1 MHFYRILLLTAFF
14 MVQSNLHSQVK
25 LDANPT
31 NETLYRPNFHFTPQK
46 GWMNDPN
53 GMIFLN
59 GQYHLFYQH
68 YPDATVWGPMHWGQ
82 ATSKDLV
89 QWEHQPIALYPDS
102 IGMIFSGSAVLD
114 CNNTSGLGRNGVA
127 PLVAIFTQHFMPG
140 EKAGRTDFQNQSIAY
155 SLDEGK
161 TWTKYAGNPVLETPN
176 LKDFRDPKVI
186 WHAPTQKWIMSLAV
200 ADHVEFYSSPNL
212 INWSKES
219 EMGKDLFAH
228 GGVWECPDLLSF
240 KVNGKTVWV
249 LLVSMNPGGPNSGSA
264 TQYMVG
270 DFDGHEFKPYSTDIK
285 WMDYGPDN
293 YAGVTFSNVGDRNIL
308 IGWMSNWN
316 YANLVPTEKW
326 RSAMTVPRE
335 LSLVKHNTNGNATS
349 NTNINLNESSISK
362 SKYSASQN
370 DFLLVSHPVKEL
382 DTRFSKILSKGNI
395 VAEKEFTLMDAGKTM
410 PNRIDLEILKATDFD
425 LVFSNAFNE
434 KLIVGYDAVKKQF
447 FIDRRNAGV
456 SNFYEGFAAMATAP
470 RFVADAKMDLSLL
483 IDKTSVELFA
493 DGGRTVMT
501 ALFFSTHPFT
511 NCNLQTKE
519 GVSLTSMNLFS
530 FR

>member
-1 MHFYRILLLTAFF
+1 MNFKRIVLALSFF
-14 MVQSNLHSQVK
+14 MMQSSLFSQVN
-25 LDANPT
+25 LDVNNT
-31 NETLYRPNFHFTPQK
+31 NENLYRPDFHFTPRV

-68 YPDATVWGPMHWGQ
+68 YPDSTVWGPMHWGH
-82 ATSKDLV
+82 ATSSNMMDWKE
-89 QWEHQPIALYPDS
+89 QKIALYPDS

-114 CNNTSGLGRNGVA
+114 KENTSGLGRDGIA
-127 PLVAIFTQHFMPG
+127 PLVAIYTQHFMPG
-140 EKAGRTDFQNQSIAY
+140 EKAGRTDFQNQSIAF

-161 TWTKYAGNPVLETPN
+161 TWTKYAKNPVLRTPN

-186 WHAPTQKWIMSLAV
+186 WHQATNKWIMSLAV
-200 ADHVEFYSSPNL
+200 ADHIEFYSSPNL
-212 INWSKES
+212 MNWTKES
-219 EMGKDLFAH
+219 EMGKGLFAH

-240 KVNGKTVWV
+240 KVDGKTIWV

-270 DFDGHEFKPYSTDIK
+270 DFDGHIFKPFSTQTK

-293 YAGVTFSNVGDRNIL
+293 YAGVSFSNTGDRKVL

-335 LSLVKHNTNGNATS
+335 LTLVKHQVKSNTKS
-349 NTNINLNESSISK
+349 NTNSSSNLN
-362 SKYSASQN
+362 ASPTIENQ
-370 DFLLVSHPVKEL
+370 DFLLVSNPVKEM
-382 DTRFSKILSKGNI
+382 DTRF
-395 VAEKEFTLMDAGKTM
+395 TKTM
-410 PNRIDLEILKATDFD
+410 FKENFLVQKEYSLVNKSAILPSRIDLDLLKANDFQ
-425 LVFSNAFNE
+425 LILSNAWNEQLLIGFN
-434 KLIVGYDAVKKQF
+434 ATKKEF
-447 FIDRRNAGV
+447 YIDRQNAGV
-456 SNFYEGFAAMATAP
+456 SNFYKGFAALSTAP
-470 RFVADAKMDLSLL
+470 RFVAGAAMDLSLL

-501 ALFFSTHPFT
+501 ALFFPTHPFT
-511 NCNLQTKE
+511 NCSIQSKE
-519 GVSLTSMNLFS
+519 GIYIKSLDTFS
-530 FR
+530 FK